1 MHFPV
6 FFDKMQQDTFIIS
19 EQPMALSTNH
29 GYDTIE
35 NIDEKFDEPKNYKVI
50 FFNDDYTTKEFV
62 TYILE
67 FVFHK
72 EKQEAEILMETV
84 HRKGSA
90 IVGIYPFDI
99 ANTRVAITINMAR
112 KEGFPLKC
120 ELEEA

>member
-1 MHFPV
+1 
-6 FFDKMQQDTFIIS
+6 
-19 EQPMALSTNH
+19 MALSTNH

-84 HRKGSA
+84 HQKGSA